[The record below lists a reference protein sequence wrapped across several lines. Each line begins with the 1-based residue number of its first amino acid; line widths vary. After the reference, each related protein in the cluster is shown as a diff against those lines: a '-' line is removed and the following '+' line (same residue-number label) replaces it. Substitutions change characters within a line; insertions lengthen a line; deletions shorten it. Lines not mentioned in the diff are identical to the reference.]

1 MILQIETPALFFAT
15 SLILLAYINRF
26 LTIATIVRGLKK
38 TKEKKTT

>member
-15 SLILLAYINRF
+15 SLILLAYTIV

-38 TKEKKTT
+38 TYKEKKTT